1 MRRTW
6 QRYHL
11 ARPEFA
17 FLLEPPPPNEW
28 VAIDCE
34 TTGLNRRTD
43 EIIAI
48 GAVRIVGQRI
58 LTSQRLELLVRPDK
72 EVPADSVR
80 IHRLRSRDVAQGLPL
95 DEAMRQLLHFIGSR
109 PLVGYYLEF
118 DVAMLNRAVWPLLG
132 MGLPQQRL
140 EVSAMYYEYKFS
152 APRLPMRRCRFRS
165 APAAPGSPRGPWR
178 PALRSSTENSQM
190 PTKPIVIENSAGE
203 VYGNSAE
210 PFGLP
215 SVASHTDGDTTVSA
229 TEEIRPRKP
238 PTTAPLVVQSFH
250 STLMKSTG
258 KLADAAIAKASD
270 TMKAMFCFSKAM
282 PSTTAT
288 MPNAMVVMRET
299 LQFGGAV
306 GLALLDH
313 GGVEVVRHRR
323 GAGQRQAG
331 HHRQDGREGHRRDE
345 AQEHVAAHR
354 VGQVDGGHVAA
365 AQQRALGIRN
375 SGLVSTKVMAP
386 KPMMKVRR

>member
-1 MRRTW
+1 MTLLERMRRTW

-140 EVSAMYYEYKFS
+140 EVSAMYYEYKFKQ
-152 APRLPMRRCRFRS
+152 LPPYQQFDNAHIDLRF
-165 APAAPGSPRGPWR
+165 A
-178 PALRSSTENSQM
+178 
-190 PTKPIVIENSAGE
+190 
-203 VYGNSAE
+203 
-210 PFGLP
+210 
-215 SVASHTDGDTTVSA
+215 
-229 TEEIRPRKP
+229 
-238 PTTAPLVVQSFH
+238 
-250 STLMKSTG
+250 TLM
-258 KLADAAIAKASD
+258 DD
-270 TMKAMFCFSKAM
+270 
-282 PSTTAT
+282 
-288 MPNAMVVMRET
+288 
-299 LQFGGAV
+299 
-306 GLALLDH
+306 LALP
-313 GGVEVVRHRR
+313 
-323 GAGQRQAG
+323 QR
-331 HHRQDGREGHRRDE
+331 E
-345 AQEHVAAHR
+345 AH
-354 VGQVDGGHVAA
+354 D
-365 AQQRALGIRN
+365 ALN
-375 SGLVSTKVMAP
+375 DAVMAAMAFV
-386 KPMMKVRR
+386 KLRQLQSQ